1 MGDADKS
8 AVGIEG
14 GGGTPWAGGGY
25 PSAWR
30 SLLARF
36 EELASPIE
44 ARPIGPV
51 TEARYQQVRLRAE
64 KVGWQSVLAGARSR
78 PAHDVARA
86 ALARTAVA
94 LGRDVQRQV
103 GDPWSKPVAQPWVD
117 GLAWVVA
124 ALERCRPVSHG
135 GVGWISPEGGP
146 RRTGKRRG
154 LASLPADWRSRMLA
168 HTPERGPYGLAVACL
183 WLLGV
188 RPGELVQGVRVQLAP
203 DGTVLAEVE
212 GGKQRRIT
220 GEAPRG
226 QPRRRLAVRPG
237 PGSAEAV
244 ARLQR
249 ALAREGTDIL
259 VVRVGDARR
268 LSDAL
273 RATSRR
279 VFPGLTY
286 VITPYSFRH
295 AWAADAKA
303 GAAAS
308 ARAGGRSGSGKAG
321 EAAGE
326 AGGTSRAT
334 SGAAGSARF
343 GVRGT
348 SNADDVSRALGHA
361 AARTRSGY
369 GTRSQSRGS
378 GAITLVG
385 VAATE
390 PLRGAGRQPFETR
403 RPAAAVTSTSP
414 TGSSPVDLGDHV
426 AIVAAAMAAQVTD
439 VAPGYD
445 LSPPP
450 TPSSS
455 KGRR

>member
-1 MGDADKS
+1 
-8 AVGIEG
+8 
-14 GGGTPWAGGGY
+14 
-25 PSAWR
+25 
-30 SLLARF
+30 
-36 EELASPIE
+36 
-44 ARPIGPV
+44 
-51 TEARYQQVRLRAE
+51 
-64 KVGWQSVLAGARSR
+64 
-78 PAHDVARA
+78 
-86 ALARTAVA
+86 
-94 LGRDVQRQV
+94 
-103 GDPWSKPVAQPWVD
+103 
-117 GLAWVVA
+117 
-124 ALERCRPVSHG
+124 
-135 GVGWISPEGGP
+135 
-146 RRTGKRRG
+146 
-154 LASLPADWRSRMLA
+154 MLA

-188 RPGELVQGVRVQLAP
+188 RPGELVKGVRVQLAP

-212 GGKQRRIT
+212 GAKQRRVT

-244 ARLQR
+244 ARLRR
-249 ALAREGTDIL
+249 ALAGEGTDIL
-259 VVRVGDARR
+259 VVRVEDARR

-279 VFPGLTY
+279 VFPGLNY

-308 ARAGGRSGSGKAG
+308 GRAGGRVGSGKGG

-326 AGGTSRAT
+326 AGGTGRVT
-334 SGAAGSARF
+334 SGTRARRTGS
-343 GVRGT
+343 GVHGLPDG
-348 SNADDVSRALGHA
+348 DDVSRALGHA
-361 AARTRSGY
+361 AARTRSAY
-369 GTRSQSRGS
+369 GTRNQSRRG
-378 GAITLVG
+378 GGGVTLVG

-390 PLRGAGRQPFETR
+390 PLRGAGRKPFETR
-403 RPAAAVTSTSP
+403 RPAAAATRTP
-414 TGSSPVDLGDHV
+414 PMGSSQVDLSDHV
-426 AIVAAAMAAQVTD
+426 AIVVAAMAAQVTD